1 MLGVTENELLTRTGP
16 NTDMGRYFR
25 CFWMPIALSRELP
38 ECDGAP
44 IKVKVLGEDLI
55 AFRATDG
62 RVGLVEP
69 TCPHRGANLFFGR
82 NEDCAIRC
90 VYHGWK
96 FDLEG
101 NAIEM
106 PNVTERCGSKPTQRG
121 NLLKWFGLGW
131 GQHQAPPWSYRH
143 FLHLK
148 LD

>member
-1 MLGVTENELLTRTGP
+1 MLETTDNELLTRTGP
-16 NTDMGRYFR
+16 DTDMGRYFR

-82 NEDCAIRC
+82 NEDCAIR
-90 VYHGWK
+90 
-96 FDLEG
+96 
-101 NAIEM
+101 
-106 PNVTERCGSKPTQRG
+106 
-121 NLLKWFGLGW
+121 
-131 GQHQAPPWSYRH
+131 
-143 FLHLK
+143 
-148 LD
+148 